1 MYRTFVLGFLF
12 IFFGCYSKK
21 NIELVNYEKIVSHR
35 NKGLAYLEEEN
46 FTEAEKEF
54 KELTFLAPQDPL
66 GYANLG
72 LTYLKS
78 DGQINKSE
86 QWLKKALELNQKDPE
101 IRILLI
107 LYYELNSQDSL
118 AFNILKESINYS
130 PNHIKT
136 LYKLTEYYLKRND
149 INSKQI
155 AQIYLKKIVELIPAN
170 ISAQLK
176 LIEILLNEN
185 KISEATRGLN
195 KISQIFPKLPENSV
209 EMLENSI
216 RFLNMEDLDQAKTYV
231 MIFENLIR
239 PTSFYKSSL
248 IELKGNVGPVSGSP
262 ILRFT
267 KIEPVK
273 KYKKAKDYAL
283 SKNKIGLF
291 SSSISFLF
299 IMSLLLFNG
308 YGFIDQLITSD
319 ILKSL
324 LPFNIHS
331 GFAQSGLFFLILFI
345 LNSIISIPFSYYNT
359 FVIEEKFGFNRT
371 TKSTFF
377 LDILKSFLLSILIGG
392 ALLFLALYLYDNLN
406 DGFWLWLWIGLSFLI
421 IFINMFYADLIV
433 PIFNKLKPLD
443 DGELR
448 QKIEKYSK
456 EVGYLLKNIYVIDGS
471 KRSTKA
477 NAFFSGL
484 GPRKTIAL
492 YDTLIEK
499 HTEDELVAVLAHE
512 VGHFK
517 KKHIFSGL
525 IMSIIQIGVMTFFFE
540 LCLKLPEI
548 SLALGGSEASFHLG
562 LIGFS
567 IIFSPISMLSGILM
581 NYISRKN
588 EFEADAYAKETFN
601 GEDLSLALKKLSVD
615 SLSNIYP
622 HPLYVFFHYSHP
634 PLIQRLRALN

>member
-1 MYRTFVLGFLF
+1 MATQLWFF
-12 IFFGCYSKK
+12 I
-21 NIELVNYEKIVSHR
+21 IVSLVVFNYLFTNILDYVNHR
-35 NKGLAYLEEEN
+35 N
-46 FTEAEKEF
+46 
-54 KELTFLAPQDPL
+54 
-66 GYANLG
+66 
-72 LTYLKS
+72 
-78 DGQINKSE
+78 
-86 QWLKKALELNQKDPE
+86 WKDE
-101 IRILLI
+101 I
-107 LYYELNSQDSL
+107 
-118 AFNILKESINYS
+118 
-130 PNHIKT
+130 PN
-136 LYKLTEYYLKRND
+136 
-149 INSKQI
+149 
-155 AQIYLKKIVELIPAN
+155 
-170 ISAQLK
+170 
-176 LIEILLNEN
+176 
-185 KISEATRGLN
+185 
-195 KISQIFPKLPENSV
+195 
-209 EMLENSI
+209 
-216 RFLNMEDLDQAKTYV
+216 
-231 MIFENLIR
+231 
-239 PTSFYKSSL
+239 
-248 IELKGNVGPVSGSP
+248 ELKDFYN
-262 ILRFT
+262 
-267 KIEPVK
+267 KE
-273 KYKKAKDYAL
+273 KYKTAKDYAL

-308 YGFIDQLITSD
+308 YGFIDQLVSSD
-319 ILKSL
+319 ILKSF
-324 LPFNIHS
+324 LPFDINS
-331 GFAQSGLFFLILFI
+331 SFAQSGLFFLILFL
-345 LNSIISIPFSYYNT
+345 LNSIISVPFSYYNT
-359 FVIEEKFGFNRT
+359 FIIEEKFGFNKT

-377 LDILKSFLLSILIGG
+377 LDLFKSSLLAIFIGG
-392 ALLFLALYLYDNLN
+392 ALLFLALFLYDNLN
-406 DGFWLWLWIGLSFLI
+406 DGFWLWLWIGLSFLM

-567 IIFSPISMLSGILM
+567 IVFSPISMLSGILM

-634 PLIQRLRALN
+634 PLIERLRALN

>member
-1 MYRTFVLGFLF
+1 MATQLWFF
-12 IFFGCYSKK
+12 I
-21 NIELVNYEKIVSHR
+21 IVSLVVFNYLFSNILDYVNHR
-35 NKGLAYLEEEN
+35 N
-46 FTEAEKEF
+46 
-54 KELTFLAPQDPL
+54 
-66 GYANLG
+66 
-72 LTYLKS
+72 
-78 DGQINKSE
+78 
-86 QWLKKALELNQKDPE
+86 WKDE
-101 IRILLI
+101 I
-107 LYYELNSQDSL
+107 
-118 AFNILKESINYS
+118 
-130 PNHIKT
+130 PN
-136 LYKLTEYYLKRND
+136 
-149 INSKQI
+149 
-155 AQIYLKKIVELIPAN
+155 
-170 ISAQLK
+170 
-176 LIEILLNEN
+176 
-185 KISEATRGLN
+185 
-195 KISQIFPKLPENSV
+195 
-209 EMLENSI
+209 
-216 RFLNMEDLDQAKTYV
+216 
-231 MIFENLIR
+231 
-239 PTSFYKSSL
+239 
-248 IELKGNVGPVSGSP
+248 ELKDFYN
-262 ILRFT
+262 
-267 KIEPVK
+267 EE
-273 KYKKAKDYAL
+273 KYKIAKNYAI

-291 SSSISFLF
+291 SSSVSFLF
-299 IMSLLLFNG
+299 IISLLIFNG
-308 YGFIDQLITSD
+308 YGFIDQLVSSD
-319 ILKSL
+319 ILKSF
-324 LPFNIHS
+324 LPFDINS
-331 GFAQSGLFFLILFI
+331 SFAQSGLFFLILFI

-359 FVIEEKFGFNRT
+359 FIIEEKFGFNKT
-371 TKSTFF
+371 TNSTFF
-377 LDILKSFLLSILIGG
+377 LDILKSSLLSIFIGG

-406 DGFWLWLWIGLSFLI
+406 DGFWLWLWIGLSFLM

-448 QKIEKYSK
+448 QKIENYSK

-567 IIFSPISMLSGILM
+567 IVFSPISMLSGILM

-634 PLIQRLRALN
+634 PLIERLRALN

>member
-1 MYRTFVLGFLF
+1 MTTLFWFFIIISLVVLNYLF
-12 IFFGCYSKK
+12 S
-21 NIELVNYEKIVSHR
+21 
-35 NKGLAYLEEEN
+35 
-46 FTEAEKEF
+46 
-54 KELTFLAPQDPL
+54 
-66 GYANLG
+66 
-72 LTYLKS
+72 
-78 DGQINKSE
+78 
-86 QWLKKALELNQKDPE
+86 
-101 IRILLI
+101 
-107 LYYELNSQDSL
+107 
-118 AFNILKESINYS
+118 NILDYVNHSNWKDEI
-130 PNHIKT
+130 PN
-136 LYKLTEYYLKRND
+136 
-149 INSKQI
+149 
-155 AQIYLKKIVELIPAN
+155 
-170 ISAQLK
+170 
-176 LIEILLNEN
+176 
-185 KISEATRGLN
+185 
-195 KISQIFPKLPENSV
+195 
-209 EMLENSI
+209 
-216 RFLNMEDLDQAKTYV
+216 
-231 MIFENLIR
+231 
-239 PTSFYKSSL
+239 
-248 IELKGNVGPVSGSP
+248 ELKDFYN
-262 ILRFT
+262 
-267 KIEPVK
+267 KK

-299 IMSLLLFNG
+299 IMTLLVFNG
-308 YGFIDQLITSD
+308 YGFIDQLVNMD
-319 ILKSL
+319 ILKSFFL
-324 LPFNIHS
+324 FDLNS
-331 GFAQSGLFFLILFI
+331 SFAQSGLFFLILFI

-359 FVIEEKFGFNRT
+359 FIIEEKFGFNKT

-377 LDILKSFLLSILIGG
+377 LDILKSFFLSVFIGG

-406 DGFWLWLWIGLSFLI
+406 DGFWLWLWIGLSFLMI
-421 IFINMFYADLIV
+421 LINMFYADLIV

-448 QKIEKYSK
+448 QKIEEYSK

-525 IMSIIQIGVMTFFFE
+525 IMSIIQIGIMTFFFE

-548 SLALGGSEASFHLG
+548 SLALGGSDASFHLG

>member
-1 MYRTFVLGFLF
+1 MATQLWFFIIISLVVFNYLF
-12 IFFGCYSKK
+12 SIILDY
-21 NIELVNYEKIVSHR
+21 VNHR
-35 NKGLAYLEEEN
+35 N
-46 FTEAEKEF
+46 
-54 KELTFLAPQDPL
+54 
-66 GYANLG
+66 
-72 LTYLKS
+72 
-78 DGQINKSE
+78 
-86 QWLKKALELNQKDPE
+86 WKDE
-101 IRILLI
+101 I
-107 LYYELNSQDSL
+107 
-118 AFNILKESINYS
+118 
-130 PNHIKT
+130 PN
-136 LYKLTEYYLKRND
+136 
-149 INSKQI
+149 
-155 AQIYLKKIVELIPAN
+155 
-170 ISAQLK
+170 
-176 LIEILLNEN
+176 
-185 KISEATRGLN
+185 
-195 KISQIFPKLPENSV
+195 
-209 EMLENSI
+209 
-216 RFLNMEDLDQAKTYV
+216 
-231 MIFENLIR
+231 
-239 PTSFYKSSL
+239 
-248 IELKGNVGPVSGSP
+248 ELKDFYN
-262 ILRFT
+262 
-267 KIEPVK
+267 EE
-273 KYKKAKDYAL
+273 KYKTAKSYAL

-299 IMSLLLFNG
+299 IISLLLFNG
-308 YGFIDQLITSD
+308 YGFIDQLVSSD
-319 ILKSL
+319 ILKSF
-324 LPFNIHS
+324 LPFDINS
-331 GFAQSGLFFLILFI
+331 SFAQSGLFFLILFI

-359 FVIEEKFGFNRT
+359 FIIEEKFGFNKT

-377 LDILKSFLLSILIGG
+377 LDILKSFLLSIFVGG

-406 DGFWLWLWIGLSFLI
+406 KGFWLWLWIGLSFLM

-525 IMSIIQIGVMTFFFE
+525 IMSIIQIGIMTLFFE

-548 SLALGGSEASFHLG
+548 SLALGGSETSFHLG

-567 IIFSPISMLSGILM
+567 IVFSPISMLSGILM

>member
-1 MYRTFVLGFLF
+1 MATQLWFF
-12 IFFGCYSKK
+12 I
-21 NIELVNYEKIVSHR
+21 IVSLVVFNYLFSNILDYVNHR
-35 NKGLAYLEEEN
+35 N
-46 FTEAEKEF
+46 
-54 KELTFLAPQDPL
+54 
-66 GYANLG
+66 
-72 LTYLKS
+72 
-78 DGQINKSE
+78 
-86 QWLKKALELNQKDPE
+86 WKDE
-101 IRILLI
+101 I
-107 LYYELNSQDSL
+107 
-118 AFNILKESINYS
+118 
-130 PNHIKT
+130 PN
-136 LYKLTEYYLKRND
+136 
-149 INSKQI
+149 
-155 AQIYLKKIVELIPAN
+155 
-170 ISAQLK
+170 
-176 LIEILLNEN
+176 
-185 KISEATRGLN
+185 
-195 KISQIFPKLPENSV
+195 
-209 EMLENSI
+209 
-216 RFLNMEDLDQAKTYV
+216 
-231 MIFENLIR
+231 
-239 PTSFYKSSL
+239 
-248 IELKGNVGPVSGSP
+248 ELKDFYN
-262 ILRFT
+262 
-267 KIEPVK
+267 KE
-273 KYKKAKDYAL
+273 KYKTAKNYAL

-308 YGFIDQLITSD
+308 YGFIDQLVSSD
-319 ILKSL
+319 ILKSF
-324 LPFNIHS
+324 LPFDINS
-331 GFAQSGLFFLILFI
+331 SFAQSGLFFFILFI

-359 FVIEEKFGFNRT
+359 FIIEEKFGFNKT

-377 LDILKSFLLSILIGG
+377 LDILKSSLLSIFIGG

-406 DGFWLWLWIGLSFLI
+406 DGFWLWLWIGLSFLM

-540 LCLKLPEI
+540 LCLRLPEI